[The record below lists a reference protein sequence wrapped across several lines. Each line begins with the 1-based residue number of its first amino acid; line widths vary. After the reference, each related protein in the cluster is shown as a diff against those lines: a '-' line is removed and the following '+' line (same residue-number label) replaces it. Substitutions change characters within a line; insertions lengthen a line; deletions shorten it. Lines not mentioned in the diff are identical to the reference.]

1 MRKKIHLIIFAI
13 MILGLLLAACER
25 PASVASVTTPTNS
38 GEIPFP
44 VATQPEIIKDI
55 LSATQT
61 AAVASGTLAVGGE
74 AATST
79 PAFSFVTP
87 TSAGATSAVISL
99 VTSTSD
105 VIELATSTPAATL
118 TPTVPVYPT
127 PTPGIPAKYTL
138 KKGEY
143 LFCIARRFDVNPAD
157 LMSANG
163 YNMYTAENLQPGTV
177 LVIPQ
182 NSEYPG
188 ERSRKTHPAYY
199 TVAAGDTV
207 YSIACDFG
215 DADPNTIMA
224 ANGLTKESVLTAGQ
238 VLYIP

>member
-1 MRKKIHLIIFAI
+1 MRKKFHLILFVILT
-13 MILGLLLAACER
+13 LGLLLAACER
-25 PASVASVTTPTNS
+25 PASVASVTTPTS

-74 AATST
+74 GATST

-87 TSAGATSAVISL
+87 TSGGATSAVISL

-105 VIELATSTPAATL
+105 VIDLATSTPAATL
-118 TPTVPVYPT
+118 TPTIPSYPT

-143 LFCIARRFDVNPAD
+143 LFCIARRFDVDPAD

-182 NSEYPG
+182 NSNYPG

-224 ANGLTKESVLTAGQ
+224 ANGLTKESALTAGQ

>member
-1 MRKKIHLIIFAI
+1 MSKKLYLVFFT
-13 MILGLLLAACER
+13 ILTIGLLLSACER
-25 PASVASVTTPTNS
+25 PASIAPVTTPTSN

-61 AAVASGTLAVGGE
+61 AAAASGTLGVGGE
-74 AATST
+74 DATST
-79 PAFSFVTP
+79 PAFTFVTP
-87 TSAGATSAVISL
+87 TSGAATSGVINLTTSTGDTISL
-99 VTSTSD
+99 TTST
-105 VIELATSTPAATL
+105 TAATP
-118 TPTVPVYPT
+118 TPTAINYPT
-127 PTPGIPAKYTL
+127 PTPGIPTSYTL

-143 LFCIARRFDVNPAD
+143 LYCIARRFDVDPAD

-163 YNMYTAENLQPGTV
+163 MNMYTAQNVQPGTK
-177 LVIPQ
+177 LIIPQ
-182 NSEYPG
+182 NSNYPG

-207 YSIACDFG
+207 YTIACDFG

-224 ANGLTKESVLTAGQ
+224 ANGLTKDSVLTAGQ

>member
-1 MRKKIHLIIFAI
+1 MRKKFHLILFV
-13 MILGLLLAACER
+13 ILTMGLLLAACER
-25 PASVASVTTPTNS
+25 PASVASVTTPTS

-74 AATST
+74 GATST

-87 TSAGATSAVISL
+87 TSAGATSAVINL

-105 VIELATSTPAATL
+105 VINLATSTPAATL
-118 TPTVPVYPT
+118 TPTTPSYPT

-143 LFCIARRFDVNPAD
+143 LFCIARRFDVDPAD

-182 NSEYPG
+182 NSNYPG

-199 TVAAGDTV
+199 TVGAGDTV
-207 YSIACDFG
+207 YTIACNFG

-224 ANGLTKESVLTAGQ
+224 ANGLTKESVLTVGQ